1 MNGAGR
7 YEDWQSSTQ
16 IIIMPPIINVI
27 YLQLSAVLTFLTIS
41 LFPKAPAAAQA
52 LVWCVSSISLC

>member
-52 LVWCVSSISLC
+52 LVWCV